1 MTLDNKDIDPLTEEN
16 RNSNPDL
23 KEIKVNEEIKN
34 LKAELEELKLKEE
47 INNLKNEIASLKKN
61 NSNSD
66 LNQVN
71 GLKEKSISTPILRGE
86 KILQEGLANHWRG
99 IEAVGGRL
107 FLTSQRLIF
116 ESHALNI
123 QTGNTVIPLIEINFI
138 EKGFPNIINVYS
150 KNNLKN
156 AFVVFG
162 RTKWIKAINK
172 VKKGDFDL

>member
-1 MTLDNKDIDPLTEEN
+1 MTADNKYIEPSPEEN
-16 RNSNPDL
+16 QNS

-61 NSNSD
+61 KSNNV
-66 LNQVN
+66 LNQVDALQKN
-71 GLKEKSISTPILRGE
+71 SIYISTPILRDE
-86 KILQEGLANHWRG
+86 KIIQEGFANHWRG

-107 FLTSQRLIF
+107 LLTSQRLIF

-123 QTGNTVIPLIEINFI
+123 QTGNTVIPLLEINFI
-138 EKGFPNIINVYS
+138 EKAFPNIIYVYS
-150 KNNLKN
+150 ENNLKN
-156 AFVVFG
+156 GFVVWG

-172 VKKGDFDL
+172 VKKGDFDE